1 MAEQSWDWHF
11 DHPPEAVWRV
21 LADTA
26 RFNEAAGFPK
36 HAIEE
41 RPNPDG
47 TVTYIGRAK
56 LGPFALEWEDV
67 PVDWVAPHRFVHRR
81 LLRRGPLREL
91 TAKLELVSHNGGT
104 RAHYTMIAEPRGLLG
119 RLLLVLGL
127 MRASGRTF
135 GRMSAQAREHLD
147 GLRDEPFVIEPTVD
161 PGGRARAEAAAAR
174 LDAAHSG
181 GEREL
186 SAAGLGSRL
195 ADYVLTGPELDV
207 EFLRPLRLARRW
219 GVPERTAVELCLRA
233 VREGLL
239 GMQWVLLCPRC
250 RGAKV
255 AVDRLADL
263 PDEAHCGSCNI
274 GYGRSFAHNVELT
287 FRPVASIRQIDRGE
301 FCLFGPMSTPQV
313 RVQQH
318 LEPGESRDIE
328 CDFDAG
334 PYRLRTL
341 HPGGECE
348 VDWDGGAFPEMLL
361 DEAGVRTG
369 APSPEG
375 RIRLRNAG
383 AEPRTAVIESR
394 VWAADALTAHR
405 ATTLQAFRDLFGEE
419 TLKPGDGAE
428 IDRIALLF
436 TDLRGSTA
444 LYERVGDVPAYG
456 LVRDHFDY
464 LARRV
469 RRHDGAVVKTIGDA
483 VMAAFADPA
492 AALAAAL
499 DIQRGVADFSRDHGG
514 DGIAIR
520 AGIHAGPVM
529 AVTLNGRLDYF
540 GTTVNLAARLE
551 GQSQGGDIV
560 LSEAVAADPAAAAL
574 LDGLPVER
582 ETAPVRGL
590 AAPVSYRRVRVAGEG
605 QSGAP
610 SSSPLPSHPRVRLP

>member
-1 MAEQSWDWHF
+1 MATASWDWHF

-41 RPNPDG
+41 RPHPEG
-47 TVTYIGRAK
+47 TVTYIGRAGI
-56 LGPFALEWEDV
+56 GPFTLEWEDV
-67 PVDWVAPHRFVHRR
+67 PVDWVAPHRFLHRR

-91 TAKLELVSHNGGT
+91 TAALELVPEPGGT
-104 RAHYTMIAEPRGLLG
+104 RAHYTMVAEPRGLLG
-119 RLLLVLGL
+119 RLLLALGF

-135 GRMSAQAREHLD
+135 GRLSAQAREHLD
-147 GLRDEPFVIEPTVD
+147 GLRDEPFEVQPAVD
-161 PGGRARAEAAAAR
+161 PSGRARAEAAAAR
-174 LDAAHSG
+174 LDAAQAAA
-181 GEREL
+181 EAEPA
-186 SAAGLGSRL
+186 AAGLGARL

-239 GMQWVLLCPRC
+239 GMRWVLLCPRC

-255 AVDRLADL
+255 AVDRLAEL
-263 PDEAHCGSCNI
+263 PEGAHCDSCNI
-274 GYGRSFAHNVELT
+274 GYDRSFAHNVELT
-287 FRPVASIRQIDRGE
+287 FRPAASVRPIDHGE
-301 FCLFGPMSTPQV
+301 FCLFGPMSTPHV
-313 RVQQH
+313 RVQQR
-318 LEPGESRDIE
+318 LEPGEARDVE
-328 CDFDAG
+328 CGLEPG

-348 VDWDGGAFPEMLL
+348 VDWDGGTFPEMVL
-361 DEAGVRTG
+361 DEAGVRPG

-375 RIRLRNAG
+375 RIRLRNLG
-383 AEPRTAVIESR
+383 AAPRTAVIESR

-405 ATTLQAFRDLFGEE
+405 ATTLQTFRDLFGEE

-428 IDRIALLF
+428 IDRTALLF

-483 VMAAFADPA
+483 VMAVFADPA

-499 DIQRGVADFSRDHGG
+499 DIQRGLGAFVREHGAE
-514 DGIAIR
+514 GIAIR
-520 AGIHAGPVM
+520 TGIHAGPVM

-551 GQSQGGDIV
+551 GRSEGGDIV

-574 LDGLPVER
+574 LDGLSAER

-590 AAPVSYRRVRVAGEG
+590 AAPVSYRRVRLAG
-605 QSGAP
+605 
-610 SSSPLPSHPRVRLP
+610 